1 MGSLFHLAI
10 ENEDDP
16 LIANLKSAVGERRSL
31 GECIVTTIRF
41 IICNL
46 LRKWFYKKVILK
58 RMEQLMESK
67 VPKVLFIRYFFNDS
81 ILCDWWCRFS
91 RYAEG
96 YNEFISQLIIPI
108 FFDGDF

>member
-1 MGSLFHLAI
+1 MGSLFFFVI

-46 LRKWFYKKVILK
+46 LRK
-58 RMEQLMESK
+58 
-67 VPKVLFIRYFFNDS
+67 
-81 ILCDWWCRFS
+81 
-91 RYAEG
+91 
-96 YNEFISQLIIPI
+96 
-108 FFDGDF
+108 